1 MRSSNR
7 VQGSLLGC
15 VAVWLALS
23 CLPVALSS
31 GAQAADPSTSSGRAY
46 PTRPVRFVIPF
57 PPGGGNDI
65 LGRAFADRLGE
76 RLGQQWVVDN
86 RGGASTIIAAEIVAR
101 APADGYTLLLGT
113 NSTLAVIP
121 SLKEKLPYDP
131 IKDYD
136 AISLMSSSPYLLV
149 VNPGFQAKS
158 VKELIALAKARPGQL
173 NYASPGF
180 GTSNHLSFELFKS
193 MAGVNITHVPYK
205 GTGPMMT
212 ELLGGQVPIMLVSMA
227 SVRPHV
233 LSGKLR
239 ALGISIAKRSPA
251 MPEIP
256 TIAEAGVPGFNTA
269 SWVGLVGPHGLP
281 PAVIARL
288 NSEIAAV
295 IQGGDLRD
303 KLASQGFM
311 PEVSTPQQFAA
322 HIKDELGRFRK
333 LVKSAGIKDEG

>member
-1 MRSSNR
+1 MPFIRR
-7 VQGSLLGC
+7 IHRFTLRFAAAC
-15 VAVWLALS
+15 FVAGFLPAVLAL
-23 CLPVALSS
+23 P
-31 GAQAADPSTSSGRAY
+31 AQAAEQY
-46 PTRPVRFVIPF
+46 PTRPIRFVIPF

-65 LGRAFADRLGE
+65 LGRAFAEKMGE
-76 RLGQQWVVDN
+76 RMGQQWVADN

-101 APADGYTLLLGT
+101 APADGYTLFLGT
-113 NSTLAVIP
+113 NTTLAVIP
-121 SLKEKLPYDP
+121 SLREKIPYDP
-131 IKDYD
+131 IKDFD

-158 VKELIALAKARPGQL
+158 VKELIALAKAKPGQL

-205 GTGPMMT
+205 GTGPMIT
-212 ELLGGQVPIMLVSMA
+212 EILGGQVPMMLASTA
-227 SVRPHV
+227 SVRPLV

-256 TIAEAGVPGFNTA
+256 TIAEAGVPGFNNA
-269 SWVGLVGPHGLP
+269 SWVGLIGPRGLP
-281 PAVIARL
+281 PAIIARL

-295 IQGGDLRD
+295 IKGGDLRD

-311 PEVSTPQQFAA
+311 PEASTPQQFAA
-322 HIKDELGRFRK
+322 HIRDELDRFRK
-333 LVKSAGIKDEG
+333 LVKSAGIKEE